1 MRGRFFYAQIY
12 TERGT
17 LNMSRNV
24 KPLDSMRKHLTNNEI
39 DQRKDS
45 EQALFDY
52 PQLQDEP
59 PEWLHDRALTEW
71 QRVVPYLK
79 SNTPIS
85 ELDRAMLASYCRSY
99 ATVQTAEADIRKHGL
114 VQTNKETGSRKPNP
128 YVAIQS
134 QALKDMKSIA
144 NDLGMT
150 LSSRARMELNKAANN
165 QPRDEYEAMLS

>member
-1 MRGRFFYAQIY
+1 
-12 TERGT
+12 
-17 LNMSRNV
+17 MSRNV
-24 KPLDSMRKHLTNNEI
+24 KSLDSMRKHLTNDEI

-45 EQALFDY
+45 EQALFNY
-52 PQLQDEP
+52 PKLQDEP

-71 QRVVPYLK
+71 RRVVPYLK

-99 ATVQTAEADIRKHGL
+99 AMVQTTEDDIRKNGL
-114 VQTNKETGSRKPNP
+114 VQTIKENGSRKPNP

-134 QALKDMKSIA
+134 QALKDMKAIA

-150 LSSRARMELNKAANN
+150 LSSRARMELNKASNE
-165 QPRDEYEAMLS
+165 QPQDEYEVMLS